1 MGYLNDSY
9 LNDHYLN
16 QKGDKMSDIWAYLA
30 IAGGVLVGVLHPVL
44 LGFVRNQ
51 FPPTASGGLPPWV
64 KKYGGLFLFCLVT
77 ALIVLALWKNANPE
91 ASLAWYAAFLLGYGW
106 ESFVEKSL

>member
-1 MGYLNDSY
+1 
-9 LNDHYLN
+9 
-16 QKGDKMSDIWAYLA
+16 
-30 IAGGVLVGVLHPVL
+30 VLVGVLHPVL

-51 FPPTASGGLPPWV
+51 FPPTASGGFRH
-64 KKYGGLFLFCLVT
+64 GSRSTAGLFLFCLVT